1 LGSVV
6 PPSKPKVR
14 PGLTFVQVDG
24 EAVIY
29 VPESVELHH
38 LNPSAALVYQLCDG
52 SGTVK
57 ELAQDIAEELDLPP
71 AETLR
76 QVRRVV
82 THFRYSG
89 ILIGKRPT
97 SKQHA
102 PGHHHRHEDGHA
114 DG

>member
-1 LGSVV
+1 MAA
-6 PPSKPKVR
+6 SKPKVR
-14 PGLTFVQVDG
+14 PGLTYVPVG
-24 EAVIY
+24 AEAVIY

-57 ELAQDIAEELDLPP
+57 ELARDIAEELDLPP
-71 AETLR
+71 AETLQ

-89 ILIGKRPT
+89 ILTGKRPT
-97 SKQHA
+97 RKQHA
-102 PGHHHRHEDGHA
+102 QGHHHRHGDGHL